1 MVTILTL
8 QESCP
13 GPHIT
18 WERKFEAICGHHQA
32 QQMVSVVSADNIDMN
47 TLPSSQKT
55 Q

>member
-8 QESCP
+8 QASCP

-18 WERKFEAICGHHQA
+18 WETQLEAICGHHQA